1 MHAFTLKAP
10 AKINLTLNILGKRE
24 DSYHEIYTLME
35 NISLHDALTFFK
47 IKEGIVLK
55 SNLPR
60 LPLDRRNLVFQAA
73 QLILEE
79 GKVYHGVKII
89 LKKKIPLSSGLG
101 GGSSDAAFTL
111 LGINRL
117 YNLNL
122 SLQKLHSLAEKLGSD
137 IPFFLYQS
145 TALARGRGEK
155 IIPVK
160 IFKDYWIVLVTFSL
174 QVSTSWAYRMFK
186 MDLTR
191 KTNFIKLK
199 NLGKKEDFFES
210 LNYWRN
216 DFEELIVER
225 YPQVKQALK
234 LLLKLGAK
242 KSSMTGSGP
251 TVYGIFEHEPLTE
264 EVKKLFQRDDWK
276 IFITRPIP

>member
-1 MHAFTLKAP
+1 
-10 AKINLTLNILGKRE
+10 
-24 DSYHEIYTLME
+24 ME